1 MMKIRTMFFRDN
13 SFLSRLSCVVH
24 LYGIPKVSKWVGSR
38 LLSRILAW
46 WVTPMIAFC
55 ALCMT
60 LLRSSVA
67 LVAVAERFAQDV
79 TTSGLAWVP
88 LVVAWALG
96 LVLVAVL
103 LLSPAVMILL
113 YVDPVCFD
121 EDSFDDDS
129 LLNVFDPDRFLKV
142 PYWLS
147 AH

>member
-1 MMKIRTMFFRDN
+1 MFFRDN
-13 SFLSRLSCVVH
+13 SFLSRLACVIH
-24 LYGIPKVSKWVGSR
+24 LYGIPKVSEWVGSR
-38 LLSRILAW
+38 LWSRILAW
-46 WVTPMIAFC
+46 WVTPMIVFC

-67 LVAVAERFAQDV
+67 LVTVAERFAQDV
-79 TTSGLAWVP
+79 TTSGFAWIP

-121 EDSFDDDS
+121 EDSFEEDS
-129 LLNVFDPDRFLKV
+129 LLNVFDPDRFLEV
-142 PYWLS
+142 PYRLS
-147 AH
+147 VH

>member
-1 MMKIRTMFFRDN
+1 MFFRDN
-13 SFLSRLSCVVH
+13 SFLSRLARVIH

-38 LLSRILAW
+38 LWSRIVAW
-46 WVTPMIAFC
+46 WVVPMIVFC

-67 LVAVAERFAQDV
+67 LVTVAEQFAQDV
-79 TTSGLAWVP
+79 TTSGFAWIP

-96 LVLVAVL
+96 VVLVAVL

-121 EDSFDDDS
+121 EDS

-142 PYWLS
+142 PYRLS

>member
-1 MMKIRTMFFRDN
+1 MFFRDN
-13 SFLSRLSCVVH
+13 SFLSRLACVIH

-38 LLSRILAW
+38 LWSRIFAW
-46 WVTPMIAFC
+46 WLVPMVAFC
-55 ALCMT
+55 TLCMT

-67 LVAVAERFAQDV
+67 LVTVAERFAQDV
-79 TTSGLAWVP
+79 TTSGFAWIP

-96 LVLVAVL
+96 VVLVAVV

-121 EDSFDDDS
+121 EDSFDEDS
-129 LLNVFDPDRFLKV
+129 LLNVFDPDRFLEV
-142 PYWLS
+142 PYRLS

>member
-1 MMKIRTMFFRDN
+1 
-13 SFLSRLSCVVH
+13 
-24 LYGIPKVSKWVGSR
+24 
-38 LLSRILAW
+38 
-46 WVTPMIAFC
+46 MIAFC

>member
-1 MMKIRTMFFRDN
+1 MFFRDN

-38 LLSRILAW
+38 LWSRIFAW
-46 WVTPMIAFC
+46 WLTPMIAFC
-55 ALCMT
+55 VLCMA

-67 LVAVAERFAQDV
+67 LVAVTERFAQDV
-79 TTSGLAWVP
+79 TNSGFAWIP

-96 LVLVAVL
+96 VVLVAVL

-121 EDSFDDDS
+121 EDSFDKDS
-129 LLNVFDPDRFLKV
+129 LLNVFDPDRFLEV

-147 AH
+147 VH